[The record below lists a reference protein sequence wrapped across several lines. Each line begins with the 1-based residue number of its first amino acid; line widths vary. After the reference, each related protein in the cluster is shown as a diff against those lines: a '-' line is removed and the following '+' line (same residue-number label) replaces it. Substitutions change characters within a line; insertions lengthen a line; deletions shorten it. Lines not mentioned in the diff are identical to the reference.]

1 MVNFS
6 ARVTLKFNDLK
17 KTILRLVYTT
27 LSFLHHIKANGEFR
41 LELQAGN
48 TQLGSKSV
56 IFV

>member
-17 KTILRLVYTT
+17 KKLRLVYTT
-27 LSFLHHIKANGEFR
+27 LSFLLHIKANGEFR